1 MGGKKPNLNTN
12 FDCIIS
18 AIDLNTSKVLY
29 IFIIHVQSSI
39 ALNQA
44 FSLKEKYPLK
54 IHKLY
59 HKLKFDFI
67 VVEFYTTFL

>member
-29 IFIIHVQSSI
+29 IFNSCTVINSTKS
-39 ALNQA
+39 A